1 MTTTFHIDTTHSSIE
16 FSIRHLMIAKVRGRF
31 TQFTGTLEL
40 EEGDLARSTVKAE
53 IAAESITTANDQRD
67 THLRSPDF
75 FDVAAYPQ
83 ITFVSSRIEERDG
96 ELVMTGAL
104 TIRGVTNDVT
114 LAVENLG
121 TAADPWG
128 NQRIAFAARGSID
141 RKQFGLN
148 WNQVLEAGGFL
159 VGDKVDLSLD
169 VQAVRAAARS
179 AA

>member
-1 MTTTFHIDTTHSSIE
+1 MTTTYQIDTTHSSIE
-16 FSIRHLMIAKVRGRF
+16 FSIRHLMIAKVKGRF
-31 TQFTGTLEL
+31 TEFTGTLEL
-40 EEGDLARSTVKAE
+40 GEDDLPQSTVKAE
-53 IAAESITTANDQRD
+53 IKAASITTANDQRD
-67 THLRSPDF
+67 THLRSADF
-75 FDVAAYPQ
+75 FDVEQFPL
-83 ITFVSSRIEERDG
+83 ITFVSSKIVEHKG

-104 TIRGVTNDVT
+104 SIHGVTKEVS

-128 NQRIAFAARGSID
+128 NQRIAFSARGSID
-141 RKQFGLN
+141 RKEFGLG

-159 VGDKVDLSLD
+159 VGDKVELTLD

>member
-1 MTTTFHIDTTHSSIE
+1 MTTYQIDTTHSAIE

-31 TQFTGTLEL
+31 TEFSGSLEL
-40 EEGDLARSTVKAE
+40 DDNDLTKSTVTAE
-53 IAAESITTANDQRD
+53 IKAASITTANDQRD

-75 FDVAAYPQ
+75 FDVEQYPLL
-83 ITFVSSRIEERDG
+83 TFASTSIQQRGD
-96 ELVMTGAL
+96 ELVLTGKL

-114 LAVENLG
+114 LTVENLG

-141 RKQFGLN
+141 RKLFGLN

-159 VGDKVDLSLD
+159 VGDKVELSLD
-169 VQAVRAAARS
+169 VQAVRQAARS

>member
-1 MTTTFHIDTTHSSIE
+1 MTTTFQIDTTHSSVE

-40 EEGDLARSTVKAE
+40 EDGDLTRSTVKAE
-53 IAAESITTANDQRD
+53 IDAASITTANDQRD
-67 THLRSPDF
+67 THLRSADF
-75 FDVAAYPQ
+75 FDVAAFPQ
-83 ITFVSSRIEERDG
+83 ITFVSKQIVEKNG
-96 ELVMTGAL
+96 ELVLNGAL
-104 TIRGVTNDVT
+104 TIHGVTNDVT

-159 VGDKVDLSLD
+159 VGDKVELSLD
-169 VQAVRAAARS
+169 VQAVRAAAAV

>member
-1 MTTTFHIDTTHSSIE
+1 MTTYQIDTTHSAIE

-31 TQFTGTLEL
+31 TEFTGSLEL
-40 EEGDLARSTVKAE
+40 DEADLTKSKVTAE
-53 IAAESITTANDQRD
+53 IKAASITTANDQRD

-75 FDVAAYPQ
+75 FDVEKYPVL
-83 ITFVSSRIEERDG
+83 TFASTGIAQKGD
-96 ELVMTGAL
+96 ELVLTGKL
-104 TIRGVTNDVT
+104 TIHGVTNDVT
-114 LAVENLG
+114 LTVENLG

-159 VGDKVDLSLD
+159 VGDKVELSLD

>member
-1 MTTTFHIDTTHSSIE
+1 MTTYQIDTTHSAIE

-31 TQFTGTLEL
+31 TELSGVLEL
-40 EEGDLARSTVKAE
+40 DDADLTKSKVTAE
-53 IAAESITTANDQRD
+53 IKAASITTANDQRD

-75 FDVAAYPQ
+75 FDVEKYPLL
-83 ITFVSSRIEERDG
+83 TFASTSIEQRGD
-96 ELVMTGAL
+96 ELVLTGKL

-114 LAVENLG
+114 LTVENLG

-141 RKQFGLN
+141 RKLFGLN

-159 VGDKVDLSLD
+159 VGDKVELSLD
-169 VQAVRAAARS
+169 VQAVRQAARV